1 MTIQKIKK
9 ELLPCKVKQA
19 KAPRVHK
26 TRGARTQVGARMAE
40 HTNTFLD
47 IK

>member
-1 MTIQKIKK
+1 MIVQKIKK

-26 TRGARTQVGARMAE
+26 TRGPRTQVGARTAE
-40 HTNTFLD
+40 HTNTVLD